1 MSRQLSYL
9 ITLAFLV
16 SGALASRELKAVT
29 LGNPLLS
36 TTPDC
41 APLDLAGIQAF
52 IASRGTGEDLSWV
65 RGRSPSAP

>member
-29 LGNPLLS
+29 LNSAFALLS

-52 IASRGTGEDLSWV
+52 IATRGTG
-65 RGRSPSAP
+65 

>member
-16 SGALASRELKAVT
+16 AGALASRELKAVT
-29 LGNPLLS
+29 LSNPYALLS

-52 IASRGTGEDLSWV
+52 IATRGTG
-65 RGRSPSAP
+65 